1 MNTILIKNIKSK
13 IVFLLSIVLF
23 TACSNDDNEVND
35 VNVNYPSGIED
46 LSKQL
51 KQKIDFASSINPD
64 TITYNYSN
72 VNRIN
77 SLTSSRNKYK
87 IDYEYSQENLL
98 SHSKITNLVT
108 NEEVSYNH
116 YYRDN
121 DNLTVVTK
129 KDNETIDSTLWV
141 MSGLKAIESTSYS
154 KQGSIDI
161 ITKEIYEWSGE
172 NIEKYEKYEKLNI
185 ESSFNEL
192 EAFPEDLD
200 KTVSNIISFY
210 NLESMQDNTD
220 YYLVKRTVYESYN
233 EGINILRYLSNLI
246 PVTESQKIYE
256 IEHTSL
262 YDEERR
268 DYFENTGYTAFKI
281 DNQGYPIRIATGGSN
296 ARKLDFIYE

>member
-13 IVFLLSIVLF
+13 VVFLLSIVLF

-51 KQKIDFASSINPD
+51 KRKIDFASSINPD

-72 VNRIN
+72 ANRIN

-108 NEEVSYNH
+108 NEEVSYNN

-161 ITKEIYEWSGE
+161 ITKEIYKWSGE

-268 DYFENTGYTAFKI
+268 DYFENTGYTTFKI